1 MRSGKHPRL
10 AKKLSKLYV
19 SCINPSLSSNATLAK
34 HLGISRQAITKW
46 VHGSETSVGN
56 NIPHS
61 QILEVAAAFEIEPY
75 WFILALSE
83 FWESLGKKLQLN
95 ALDTRLERISLSSL
109 PNTGLN
115 LFARSAEIDR
125 AWYEQEIN
133 CLAIVAFEGVGKS
146 RQE

>member
-56 NIPHS
+56 NIPYS

-75 WFILALSE
+75 WFTLALSE
-83 FWESLGKKLQLN
+83 LGK
-95 ALDTRLERISLSSL
+95 A
-109 PNTGLN
+109 
-115 LFARSAEIDR
+115 
-125 AWYEQEIN
+125 
-133 CLAIVAFEGVGKS
+133 
-146 RQE
+146 